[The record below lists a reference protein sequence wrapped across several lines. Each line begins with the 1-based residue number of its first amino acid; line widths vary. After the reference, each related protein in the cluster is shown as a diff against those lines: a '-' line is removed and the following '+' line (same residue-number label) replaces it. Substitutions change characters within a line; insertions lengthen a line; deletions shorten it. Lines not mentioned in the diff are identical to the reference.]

1 MAGFHRQD
9 GKDERGGMDGQQ
21 YCVATFFRWDGRA
34 DRYLSISCGTVLQ
47 MGQQGGGKSA
57 LNRELVGG
65 RGGRHKGGGTEQQG
79 SAHGRCGGLA
89 WQRSKDEVAEKDRRV
104 AIQLK
109 KELVGGKEQGRW
121 PRTEVMH
128 F

>member
-1 MAGFHRQD
+1 
-9 GKDERGGMDGQQ
+9 
-21 YCVATFFRWDGRA
+21 VATFFRWDGRA
-34 DRYLSISCGTVLQ
+34 DRYLSISRGTVLQ

-65 RGGRHKGGGTEQQG
+65 RGGRRKGGGTEQQG

-89 WQRSKDEVAEKDRRV
+89 WQRSKDEVAEKDGRV